1 MSQRVSIYDLWDD
14 LQRDPSYTDWDSVQ
28 ELVDRI
34 LAEISAPPPTF
45 KPNPQLVAIGLATNP
60 VFKLILILCGLCGL
74 NTYRPDEKRPT
85 GWSGQKFADRCHLD
99 LQVDLDELE
108 RVLLKHKLPLLK
120 AWLPEDE
127 KPSTSDQLIARELV
141 SRAEN
146 AFCRGEGVW
155 LLKYKGELTNIND
168 LEGLLYITH
177 LIRRSG
183 EKILSSDLVALVKG
197 RRFESP
203 PYEEEMSLST
213 LDLDLTVEETKRIE
227 NMGHEI
233 LEDLK
238 KATDREDHEWIE
250 RAEQKFNQYRK
261 HLLDEYAIKVFRSDK
276 YSLYFRKIHRR
287 SVEQEK
293 ARHIVK
299 NRITYAYKKIGK
311 DIPALENYLRL
322 HIKFKKGS
330 WCYEPDPENPLDWH
344 ISL

>member
-28 ELVDRI
+28 KLVDNI

-45 KPNPQLVAIGLATNP
+45 KPNPHLIAIGLATNP

-108 RVLLKHKLPLLK
+108 RVLLKHELPLPK
-120 AWLPEDE
+120 AWLPEVE
-127 KPSTSDQLIARELV
+127 KASTSDQLIARELL

-146 AFCRGEGVW
+146 AYCRGEGVW

-177 LIRRSG
+177 LIRRPG
-183 EKILSSDLVALVKG
+183 EKILFSDLVAPVKG
-197 RRFESP
+197 RKSESP
-203 PYEEEMSLST
+203 PSEEEMSLST

-238 KATDREDHEWIE
+238 KATDR
-250 RAEQKFNQYRK
+250 Y
-261 HLLDEYAIKVFRSDK
+261 VM
-276 YSLYFRKIHRR
+276 
-287 SVEQEK
+287 
-293 ARHIVK
+293 
-299 NRITYAYKKIGK
+299 
-311 DIPALENYLRL
+311 
-322 HIKFKKGS
+322 
-330 WCYEPDPENPLDWH
+330 
-344 ISL
+344 